1 MNIQMKGE
9 FMKKK
14 FVIKNLDCAV
24 CATKLEDAI
33 KKIDG
38 VKEVQISFM
47 TEKMKLVVDD
57 TKEAE
62 VMKEVRNTIHKLE
75 PDVEIMEK

>member
-1 MNIQMKGE
+1 
-9 FMKKK
+9 MKKK
-14 FVIKNLDCAV
+14 FLIKNLDCAV
-24 CATKLEDAI
+24 CAMKLEDAI
-33 KKIDG
+33 KKIVG
-38 VKEVQISFM
+38 VKEVQISVM